1 MSPKKFWKLSFYDWS
16 LYSLRIMS
24 IADKRRFDQ
33 ELMIRLARR
42 MMFVQARVMGSK
54 KVKEN
59 DFWPLEGDKTDSVEI
74 TDEQL
79 AKLEEVHQARKKKRN
94 KK

>member
-1 MSPKKFWKLSFYDWS
+1 
-16 LYSLRIMS
+16 
-24 IADKRRFDQ
+24 
-33 ELMIRLARR
+33 
-42 MMFVQARVMGSK
+42 MFVQARVMGSK

>member
-1 MSPKKFWKLSFYDWS
+1 MSSKKFWKLSFYEWS
-16 LYSLRIMS
+16 LCSLRIR
-24 IADKRRFDQ
+24 DLDNQRKFDH